1 VPPQA
6 VTAWP
11 LLRSL
16 DAGCAGFYAGAR
28 HGVARGGTCAAPG
41 GGGLAVAALARR
53 GLRRLLSWRAS
64 RVWCRAAHVLA
75 QVAAA
80 WPLLRSLGAGCVG
93 FQDTA
98 DTQQHRTCHS
108 ACSQHQTCLGM
119 QLSIRHASACSQHQ
133 TCLGMQLS
141 VRCATRHAAQR
152 QTCHSACSP
161 ASDVPLGM
169 QPSVRRATRHAAQ
182 RQTCHSACSLR
193 QTSMWPS

>member
-1 VPPQA
+1 M
-6 VTAWP
+6 
-11 LLRSL
+11 
-16 DAGCAGFYAGAR
+16 
-28 HGVARGGTCAAPG
+28 
-41 GGGLAVAALARR
+41 AVAALARR

-169 QPSVRRATRHAAQ
+169 QPASDVNVALLGVLLGRPHPKTQSPLLDLTALTPQPNWLLGLHLFRERDARETSLARKI
-182 RQTCHSACSLR
+182 ACPR
-193 QTSMWPS
+193 